1 MTYCI
6 SIVLQDVTHNSHSL
20 VLSNAKRPHV
30 GKLRKEGT
38 RGSKKILEH
47 NRTNQKS
54 AVFLIKVFFNRR
66 RVLNFRCVFWAFL
79 GMRVE
84 NAMMTYTENPTD
96 HHCDEL
102 TLHVVGQIFQNKEPN
117 LDCR

>member
-1 MTYCI
+1 M
-6 SIVLQDVTHNSHSL
+6 LNDL
-20 VLSNAKRPHV
+20 ML
-30 GKLRKEGT
+30 
-38 RGSKKILEH
+38 GSCTKSAPEVPKKILEH

-66 RVLNFRCVFWAFL
+66 RVLNFRYVFWAFL
-79 GMRVE
+79 GMRVQ

-102 TLHVVGQIFQNKEPN
+102 TLHVGGQIFQNKEPN